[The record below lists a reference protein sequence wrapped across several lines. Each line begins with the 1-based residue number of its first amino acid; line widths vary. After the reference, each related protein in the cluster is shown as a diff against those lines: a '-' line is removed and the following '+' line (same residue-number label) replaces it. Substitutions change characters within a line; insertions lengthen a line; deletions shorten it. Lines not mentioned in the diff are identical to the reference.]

1 LKSRFRSFSSFVV
14 ELARAQH
21 RDQLMLRA
29 GALAYTTLFSFVPL
43 LTVAL
48 VMVGRVQPEH
58 AELVVRAIATVIPFS
73 TDKVQGT
80 LTLFAQRTAA
90 LGLVAVVV
98 SVLVTFNTFYQIEEV
113 INAIWGIPHRR
124 KWQLRLFSFAMV
136 LLWGPLMIT
145 MLFSG
150 LYWVSSQRWY
160 TSISL
165 VARPLPALLAM
176 IALAALYKW
185 VPHSRVPWRAALAGA
200 AVAAVSLTLVH
211 VGFQTYLLFATELNV
226 VYGSLAVVL
235 LFLLALF
242 LFWLAILLGAE
253 ASWVAGHAMPSRR
266 PEKVAA
272 LLDVLVRI
280 HRHGTLRVTTVARL
294 LDEDAD
300 ELLGKL
306 AEEPAMLLRSR
317 SRWRLARNPDA
328 ITVGDVRARLG
339 WNVPGEAGNG
349 DEVTIAALAK
359 QAGSEAEGDQS
370 GSDHATQG

>member
-1 LKSRFRSFSSFVV
+1 LRSRFRSFGSFLV

-48 VMVGRVQPEH
+48 VMVARVQPEH

-73 TDKVQGT
+73 TEKVQGT

-90 LGLVAVVV
+90 LGLVAVVF

-136 LLWGPLMIT
+136 LLWGPLLIT

-150 LYWVSSQRWY
+150 LYWISSRHWY

-165 VARPLPALLAM
+165 VARPLPVLLAM
-176 IALAALYKW
+176 IALTALFKW
-185 VPHSRVPWRAALAGA
+185 VPYARVPWRAALAGA
-200 AVAAVSLTLVH
+200 AVAAVALMLVH
-211 VGFQTYLLFATELNV
+211 LGFQTYLLFATELDV

-253 ASWVAGHAMPSRR
+253 ASWVTGHAMPSRR

-272 LLDVLVRI
+272 MLDVLLRI
-280 HRHGTLRVTTVARL
+280 HRHGALRVATVARL
-294 LDEDAD
+294 LDDDAD

-306 AEEPAMLLRSR
+306 ALEPAVLLRSR
-317 SRWRLARNPDA
+317 SRWRLARNADA
-328 ITVGDVRARLG
+328 ITVGEVRARLG
-339 WNVPGEAGNG
+339 WTTPGEVGNG
-349 DEVTIAALAK
+349 DDVTIATLAK
-359 QAGSEAEGDQS
+359 QSGGQRQTDQS
-370 GSDHATQG
+370 GDGNGNQG